1 MAARR
6 VREHTV
12 KVKRGGA
19 IVGFL
24 AATLL
29 LTACN
34 GVEDTEPTW
43 LSAPE
48 GGVREYYDLDR
59 FDDLRTP
66 IFVGLTFG
74 QAESVGEKLDLYIGE
89 DDASEE
95 NRVVHY
101 DWVIVS
107 QSPAPG
113 EAMATTD
120 GVEVLALP
128 PDEAKKIL
136 EDAVPIDPHIDEQR
150 FTGVVT
156 GYGESLNPNI
166 VIVDDAIVDLDL
178 IDPIAANCESFDADV
193 AEATAA
199 KTRLLP
205 VGTEVLVVR
214 SAQGDDHGF
223 VHYWPTIDEEPPAG
237 SINELLVR
245 TAWWQ
250 PADLSFD
257 GGFGID
263 LDWQVASAPYAPA
276 QSVGPGPA
284 STYAPLIAQA
294 GTEAVDARAGGFAS
308 CVSAAEADV
317 AASIAYAEETEQ
329 RIRELEIELE
339 NRVTTCRDGDGDGI
353 CHER

>member
-1 MAARR
+1 MKVARGA
-6 VREHTV
+6 
-12 KVKRGGA
+12 GG
-19 IVGFL
+19 VGFL
-24 AATLL
+24 VVALL
-29 LTACN
+29 LAACS

-43 LSAPE
+43 LYAPE
-48 GGVREYYDLDR
+48 GGVREYYDLDH

-66 IFVGLTFG
+66 VFVGLTFG

-89 DDASEE
+89 DDATDE

-101 DWVIVS
+101 DWVVVS
-107 QSPAPG
+107 QNPAPG
-113 EAMATTD
+113 EAIATTD

-128 PDEAKKIL
+128 PDEAKKVL
-136 EDAVPIDPHIDEQR
+136 ENAVPVDPHIDEQR

-166 VIVDDAIVDLDL
+166 VIVDDATVDLDL
-178 IDPIAANCESFDADV
+178 IDPIAANCESFGADV
-193 AEATAA
+193 AEAMAA

-214 SAQGDDHGF
+214 SAQGKDHGF
-223 VHYWPTIDEEPPAG
+223 IHYWPMIGEEPPVG
-237 SINELLVR
+237 SVNELLVR

-263 LDWQVASAPYAPA
+263 LDWQVASAPYVPA
-276 QSVGPGPA
+276 QSVDPGPA

-294 GTEAVDARAGGFAS
+294 GTEAIGARAGGFAS

-317 AASIAYAEETEQ
+317 AASIAYSEDMER

>member
-1 MAARR
+1 M
-6 VREHTV
+6 
-12 KVKRGGA
+12 KVTRATGTL
-19 IVGFL
+19 GFL
-24 AATLL
+24 AAVLL
-29 LTACN
+29 LAGCS
-34 GVEDTEPTW
+34 GIEDTEPTW
-43 LSAPE
+43 LPVPE
-48 GGVREYYDLDR
+48 GGVREYYDLDQ
-59 FDDLRTP
+59 FDDLCTP
-66 IFVGLTFG
+66 LFVGLTFG
-74 QAESVGEKLDLYIGE
+74 QSESVGEKLDLYIGE

-107 QSPAPG
+107 QNPAPG
-113 EAMATTD
+113 EAITTMD

-128 PDEAKKIL
+128 PEEAEKVL
-136 EDAVPIDPHIDEQR
+136 ENLVPIDPHIDEQR

-166 VIVDDAIVDLDL
+166 VIVDDAVVDLDL
-178 IDPIAANCESFDADV
+178 IDPIAANCALHGADV

-199 KTRLLP
+199 KKRLLP

-214 SAQGDDHGF
+214 SVQGDDHGF
-223 VHYWPTIDEEPPAG
+223 IHYWPAVGDEPPAG
-237 SINELLVR
+237 SVNELLVR

-257 GGFGID
+257 GGFGIN

-276 QSVGPGPA
+276 KTVDPGPA

-294 GTEAVDARAGGFAS
+294 GTEAIDARAGGFAS
-308 CVSAAEADV
+308 CVSTAEADV
-317 AASIAYAEETEQ
+317 AASIAYAEETER
-329 RIRELEIELE
+329 RIRELEVELE
-339 NRVTTCRDGDGDGI
+339 NRVTTCRDGDGDGV